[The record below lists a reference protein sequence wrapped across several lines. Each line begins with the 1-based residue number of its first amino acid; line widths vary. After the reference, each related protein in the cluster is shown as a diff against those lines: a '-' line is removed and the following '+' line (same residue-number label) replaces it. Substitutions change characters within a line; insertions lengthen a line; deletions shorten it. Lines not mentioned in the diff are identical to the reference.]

1 MSAKPRMFVYSLL
14 LLQSTGGAISGAASA
29 QDSPARPP
37 APSLI
42 RAEGPVRPVDARGFI
57 RRWLVLEP
65 IGASGPLTE
74 SAVEAALQSA
84 SLSGPLTALP
94 RDGDVV
100 QKAGALR
107 WHAVDTKGFNLN
119 LYHFAW
125 ALSKPTS
132 NVLFWVVTVVDAPVE
147 LHDVRLAIGSNAA
160 SHWWLNGASVIAIY
174 GDRQTVID
182 DGVSKRLT
190 LHKGSNVIRAAI
202 VNGGGATDFCARFL
216 DAEDRPISGLSV
228 SLQAEPGGVPGRSA
242 L

>member
-1 MSAKPRMFVYSLL
+1 MAERAPAQEPR
-14 LLQSTGGAISGAASA
+14 
-29 QDSPARPP
+29 ARTA
-37 APSLI
+37 APSLLPAAGPA
-42 RAEGPVRPVDARGFI
+42 RAVDARGFI

-65 IGASGPLTE
+65 IAATGPLTE

-84 SLSGPLTALP
+84 ALAGPLTALP

-100 QKAGALR
+100 QQAGAPR
-107 WHAVDTKGFNLN
+107 WHALDTKDYNFN

-125 ALSKPTS
+125 SLSKPTS
-132 NVLFWVVTVVDAPVE
+132 NVLFWIVTVVDSPVE

-160 SHWWLNGASVIAIY
+160 SHWWLDGASVIAIY

-190 LHKGSNVIRAAI
+190 LHKGRNMIRAAI

-216 DAEDRPISGLSV
+216 DAEDRPVTTLTV
-228 SLQAEPGGVPGRSA
+228 SLQTAEAPPGT
-242 L
+242 